1 MLPLSLLIYR
11 CGSLAMEHTRASFV
25 LGHHQEQA
33 SVVCCQRG
41 DTTLLV
47 TDLTPFHPQSHLW
60 PDQPGDVG
68 HARWEGGEAAIG
80 PCRMGAI
87 SPDGELFVDTAIPVK
102 RGAEGWRFVVVHP
115 LAGEHSLPV
124 GSRVELQV
132 DRAARH
138 ALSLGHSSCHLAA
151 LALNQVLT
159 PYWRKEVSERDALG
173 QPDFDRLAIQ
183 SSRVEPCGSREQ
195 YRIGKSLRK
204 KGVNSE
210 ALLEDLALI
219 EEQVNQQLADWI
231 AAGGEIR
238 RSHAGEAI
246 IDSRYWHCM
255 LEGQEVTIPCGGTH
269 VASLAELGEVKVEL
283 TQVEEGFAML
293 TRVTPTGA

>member
-1 MLPLSLLIYR
+1 
-11 CGSLAMEHTRASFV
+11 MEHTRVSFV

-33 SVVCCQRG
+33 SVVCCQPG

-68 HARWEGGEAAIG
+68 HARWEGGEAAID

-87 SPDGELFVDTAIPVK
+87 SPDGELFVDADIPVK

-115 LAGEHSLPV
+115 LAGEYSLPV

-132 DRAARH
+132 DSAARH
-138 ALSLGHSSCHLAA
+138 ALSLGHSGCHLAA
-151 LALNQVLT
+151 LALNRTLT
-159 PYWRKEVSERDALG
+159 PYWRKEVSELDALG

-204 KGVNSE
+204 KGVNNE
-210 ALLEDLALI
+210 ALLADLAVI
-219 EEQVNQQLADWI
+219 EEKVNRQLADWI

-238 RSHAGEAI
+238 RSRAGEAI
-246 IDSRYWHCM
+246 IDSRYWHCT

-269 VASLAELGEVKVEL
+269 VASFAELGEVRVQL
-283 TQVEEGFAML
+283 TLVEEGFAML
-293 TRVTPTGA
+293 TRVTPTHH

>member
-1 MLPLSLLIYR
+1 
-11 CGSLAMEHTRASFV
+11 MEHTRVSFV

-115 LAGEHSLPV
+115 LTGDHTLAV
-124 GSRVELQV
+124 GSQVELQV

-138 ALSLGHSSCHLAA
+138 ALSLGHSGCHLAA
-151 LALNQVLT
+151 LALNRALI

-210 ALLEDLALI
+210 ALLPDLALI
-219 EEQVNQQLADWI
+219 EEKVNQQLADWI

-238 RSHAGEAI
+238 RSRAGEAI
-246 IDSRYWHCM
+246 IDSRYWHCT

>member
-1 MLPLSLLIYR
+1 
-11 CGSLAMEHTRASFV
+11 MEHTRASFV

-33 SVVCCQRG
+33 CVVCCQRG

-68 HARWEGGEAAIG
+68 HARWEGGDAAIG

-87 SPDGELFVDTAIPVK
+87 SPDGELFVDTDIPVK

-124 GSRVELQV
+124 GSLVELQV
-132 DRAARH
+132 DSAARH
-138 ALSLGHSSCHLAA
+138 ALSLGHSGCHLAA
-151 LALNQVLT
+151 LALNRTLT
-159 PYWRKEVSERDALG
+159 PYWRKEASELDALG

-210 ALLEDLALI
+210 ALLADLAVI
-219 EEQVNQQLADWI
+219 EEKVNRQLADWI
-231 AAGGEIR
+231 AAGSEIR
-238 RSHAGEAI
+238 RSRAGEAI

-283 TQVEEGFAML
+283 TLVEEGFAML
-293 TRVTPTGA
+293 TRVTPTDA

>member
-1 MLPLSLLIYR
+1 
-11 CGSLAMEHTRASFV
+11 MEHTRVSFV

-41 DTTLLV
+41 ETTLLV

-68 HARWEGGEAAIG
+68 HARWEGGDAAIG

-87 SPDGELFVDTAIPVK
+87 SPDGELFVDTDIPVK

-132 DRAARH
+132 DSAARH
-138 ALSLGHSSCHLAA
+138 ALSLGHSGCHLAA
-151 LALNQVLT
+151 LALNRTLT
-159 PYWRKEVSERDALG
+159 PYWRKEVSELDALG

-204 KGVNSE
+204 KGVNNE
-210 ALLEDLALI
+210 ALLADLAVI
-219 EEQVNQQLADWI
+219 EEKVNRQLADWI

-238 RSHAGEAI
+238 HSRAGEAI

-269 VASLAELGEVKVEL
+269 VASLAELGEVRVTL
-283 TQVEEGFAML
+283 NPAEEGFTL
-293 TRVTPTGA
+293 HTQVTAPAA

>member
-1 MLPLSLLIYR
+1 
-11 CGSLAMEHTRASFV
+11 MEHTRVSFV

-33 SVVCCQRG
+33 SVVCCQPG

-68 HARWEGGEAAIG
+68 HARWEGGEAAID

-87 SPDGELFVDTAIPVK
+87 SPDGELFVNADIPVK

-115 LAGEHSLPV
+115 LAGEYSLPV

-132 DRAARH
+132 DSAARH
-138 ALSLGHSSCHLAA
+138 ALSLGHSGCHLAA
-151 LALNQVLT
+151 LALNRTLT
-159 PYWRKEVSERDALG
+159 PYWRKEVSELDALG

-204 KGVNSE
+204 KGVNNE
-210 ALLEDLALI
+210 ALLADLAVI
-219 EEQVNQQLADWI
+219 EEKVNRQLADWI

-269 VASLAELGEVKVEL
+269 VASLAELGDVRVTL
-283 TQVEEGFAML
+283 NPAEEGFTL
-293 TRVTPTGA
+293 HTQVTAPAA

>member
-1 MLPLSLLIYR
+1 
-11 CGSLAMEHTRASFV
+11 MEHTRVSFV

-115 LAGEHSLPV
+115 LTGDHALAV
-124 GSRVELQV
+124 GSQVELQV
-132 DRAARH
+132 DSAARH
-138 ALSLGHSSCHLAA
+138 ELSLGHSGCHLAA
-151 LALNQVLT
+151 LALNRVLT

-210 ALLEDLALI
+210 ALLADLALI
-219 EEQVNQQLADWI
+219 EEKVNQQLADWI

-238 RSHAGEAI
+238 RSRAGEAI

-269 VASLAELGEVKVEL
+269 VASLAELGEVKVQL
-283 TQVEEGFAML
+283 TLVEEGFAML
-293 TRVTPTGA
+293 TRVTPTDA

>member
-1 MLPLSLLIYR
+1 
-11 CGSLAMEHTRASFV
+11 MEHTRVSFV

-102 RGAEGWRFVVVHP
+102 RGAEGWSFVVVHP
-115 LAGEHSLPV
+115 LTGDHALAV
-124 GSRVELQV
+124 GNQVELQV
-132 DRAARH
+132 DSAARH
-138 ALSLGHSSCHLAA
+138 ALSLGHSGCHLAA
-151 LALNQVLT
+151 MALNRVLI

-210 ALLEDLALI
+210 ALLADLALI
-219 EEQVNQQLADWI
+219 EEKVNQQLADWI

-238 RSHAGEAI
+238 RSRAGEAI

>member
-1 MLPLSLLIYR
+1 
-11 CGSLAMEHTRASFV
+11 MEHTRVSFV

-33 SVVCCQRG
+33 SVVCCQPG

-68 HARWEGGEAAIG
+68 HARWEGGEAAID

-87 SPDGELFVDTAIPVK
+87 SPDGELFVDADIPVK

-115 LAGEHSLPV
+115 LAGEYSLPV

-132 DRAARH
+132 DSAARH
-138 ALSLGHSSCHLAA
+138 ALSLGHSGCHLAA
-151 LALNQVLT
+151 LALNRTLT
-159 PYWRKEVSERDALG
+159 PYWRKEVSELDALG

-210 ALLEDLALI
+210 ALLADLAVI
-219 EEQVNQQLADWI
+219 EEKVNRQLADWI

-238 RSHAGEAI
+238 RSRAGEAI
-246 IDSRYWHCM
+246 IDSRYWHCT

-269 VASLAELGEVKVEL
+269 VASLAELGEVRVQL
-283 TQVEEGFAML
+283 TLVEEGFAML
-293 TRVTPTGA
+293 TRVTPPHH

>member
-1 MLPLSLLIYR
+1 
-11 CGSLAMEHTRASFV
+11 MEHTRVSFV
-25 LGHHQEQA
+25 LSHHQEQA

-41 DTTLLV
+41 ETTLLV

-68 HARWEGGEAAIG
+68 HARWEGSEAAIG

-87 SPDGELFVDTAIPVK
+87 SPDGELFVDSAIPVK
-102 RGAEGWRFVVVHP
+102 RGAEGWQFVVVHP

-132 DRAARH
+132 DSAARH
-138 ALSLGHSSCHLAA
+138 ALSLGHSGCHLAA
-151 LALNQVLT
+151 LALNRILT

-210 ALLEDLALI
+210 ALLADLVLI
-219 EEQVNQQLADWI
+219 EEKVNQQLADWI

-238 RSHAGEAI
+238 RSRAGEAI

-255 LEGQEVTIPCGGTH
+255 LEDQEVTIPCGGTH
-269 VASLAELGEVKVEL
+269 VTSLAELGEAKVQL
-283 TQVEEGFAML
+283 TLVEEGFAML
-293 TRVTPTGA
+293 TRVTPTDA

>member
-1 MLPLSLLIYR
+1 
-11 CGSLAMEHTRASFV
+11 MEHTRVSFV

-87 SPDGELFVDTAIPVK
+87 SPDGELFVDTAIPVR

-115 LAGEHSLPV
+115 LTGDHALAV
-124 GSRVELQV
+124 GSQVELQV
-132 DRAARH
+132 DSAARH
-138 ALSLGHSSCHLAA
+138 ALSLGHSGCHLAA
-151 LALNQVLT
+151 LALNRALI

-210 ALLEDLALI
+210 ALLADLALI
-219 EEQVNQQLADWI
+219 EEKVNQQLADWI
-231 AAGGEIR
+231 ATGSEIR
-238 RSHAGEAI
+238 RSRAGEAI

-269 VASLAELGEVKVEL
+269 VASLAELGEVKVKL
-283 TQVEEGFAML
+283 TLVEEGFAML

>member
-1 MLPLSLLIYR
+1 
-11 CGSLAMEHTRASFV
+11 MEHTRASFV

-115 LAGEHSLPV
+115 LTGDHELAV
-124 GSRVELQV
+124 GSQVELQV
-132 DRAARH
+132 DSAARH
-138 ALSLGHSSCHLAA
+138 ALSLGHSGCHLAA
-151 LALNQVLT
+151 LALNRVLI

-210 ALLEDLALI
+210 ALLADLALI
-219 EEQVNQQLADWI
+219 EEKVNQQLADWI

-238 RSHAGEAI
+238 RSRAGEAI

-269 VASLAELGEVKVEL
+269 VASLAELGEIGRAHV
-283 TQVEEGFAML
+283 
-293 TRVTPTGA
+293 

>member
-1 MLPLSLLIYR
+1 
-11 CGSLAMEHTRASFV
+11 MEHTRVSFV

-41 DTTLLV
+41 ETTLLV

-68 HARWEGGEAAIG
+68 HARWEGGDAAIG

-87 SPDGELFVDTAIPVK
+87 SPDGELFVDADIPVK

-115 LAGEHSLPV
+115 LTGDHALAV
-124 GSRVELQV
+124 GSQVELQV
-132 DRAARH
+132 DSAARH
-138 ALSLGHSSCHLAA
+138 AMSLGHSGCHLAA
-151 LALNQVLT
+151 LALNRTLT

-210 ALLEDLALI
+210 ALLADLALI
-219 EEQVNQQLADWI
+219 EEKVNQQLADWI

-238 RSHAGEAI
+238 RSRAGEAI
-246 IDSRYWHCM
+246 IDSRYWHCT

-269 VASLAELGEVKVEL
+269 AASLAELGKVRVTL
-283 TQVEEGFAML
+283 NPSEEGFTL
-293 TRVTPTGA
+293 HTQVTAPAA

>member
-1 MLPLSLLIYR
+1 
-11 CGSLAMEHTRASFV
+11 MEHTRVSFV

-68 HARWEGGEAAIG
+68 HARWEGGETAIG

-87 SPDGELFVDTAIPVK
+87 SPDGELFIDADIPVK
-102 RGAEGWRFVVVHP
+102 RGAEGWQFVVVHP

-132 DRAARH
+132 DSAARH
-138 ALSLGHSSCHLAA
+138 ALSLGHSGCHLGA
-151 LALNQVLT
+151 LALNRVLI

-210 ALLEDLALI
+210 ALLADLALI
-219 EEQVNQQLADWI
+219 EEKVNQQLADWI

-238 RSHAGEAI
+238 RSRAGEAI
-246 IDSRYWHCM
+246 IDSRYWHST

>member
-1 MLPLSLLIYR
+1 
-11 CGSLAMEHTRASFV
+11 MEHTRVSFV

-41 DTTLLV
+41 ETTLLV

-80 PCRMGAI
+80 SCRMGAI
-87 SPDGELFVDTAIPVK
+87 SPEGELFVDTDIPVK
-102 RGAEGWRFVVVHP
+102 RGAEGWQFVVVHP
-115 LAGEHSLPV
+115 LAGEYSLLV

-132 DRAARH
+132 DSAARH
-138 ALSLGHSSCHLAA
+138 ALSLGHSGCHLAA
-151 LALNQVLT
+151 LALNRTLT
-159 PYWRKEVSERDALG
+159 PYWRKEVSELDALG

-210 ALLEDLALI
+210 ALLADLEVI
-219 EEQVNQQLADWI
+219 EEKVNRQLVDWI

-238 RSHAGEAI
+238 RSRAGEAI
-246 IDSRYWHCM
+246 IDSRYWHCT

-269 VASLAELGEVKVEL
+269 VASLAELGEVRVTL
-283 TQVEEGFAML
+283 NPAEEGFTL
-293 TRVTPTGA
+293 HTQVTAPAA

>member
-1 MLPLSLLIYR
+1 
-11 CGSLAMEHTRASFV
+11 MEHTRVSFV

-33 SVVCCQRG
+33 SVVCCQPG
-41 DTTLLV
+41 DTSLLV

-68 HARWEGGEAAIG
+68 HARWEGDETAIG

-87 SPDGELFVDTAIPVK
+87 SPDGELFVDTDIPVK

-115 LAGEHSLPV
+115 LVGEYSLPV

-132 DRAARH
+132 DSAARH
-138 ALSLGHSSCHLAA
+138 ALSLGHSGCHLAA
-151 LALNQVLT
+151 LALNRTLT
-159 PYWRKEVSERDALG
+159 PYWRKEVSELDALG

-210 ALLEDLALI
+210 ALLADLVLI
-219 EEQVNQQLADWI
+219 EEKVNQQLADWI

-238 RSHAGEAI
+238 RSRAGEAI
-246 IDSRYWHCM
+246 IDSRYWHCT
-255 LEGQEVTIPCGGTH
+255 LEGQKVTIPCGGTH

>member
-1 MLPLSLLIYR
+1 
-11 CGSLAMEHTRASFV
+11 MEHTRVSFV

-102 RGAEGWRFVVVHP
+102 RSAEGWSFVVVHP
-115 LAGEHSLPV
+115 LTGDHALAV
-124 GSRVELQV
+124 GSQVELQV
-132 DRAARH
+132 DSAARH
-138 ALSLGHSSCHLAA
+138 ALSLGHSGCHLAA
-151 LALNQVLT
+151 MALNRVLI

-210 ALLEDLALI
+210 ALLADLALI
-219 EEQVNQQLADWI
+219 EEKVNQQLADWI

-238 RSHAGEAI
+238 RSRAGEAI

-283 TQVEEGFAML
+283 TLVEEGFAML
-293 TRVTPTGA
+293 TRVTPTGT

>member
-1 MLPLSLLIYR
+1 
-11 CGSLAMEHTRASFV
+11 MEHTRVSFV

-47 TDLTPFHPQSHLW
+47 TDFTPFHPQSHLW

-87 SPDGELFVDTAIPVK
+87 SPDGELFVDTAIPVR

-115 LAGEHSLPV
+115 LTGDHELAV
-124 GSRVELQV
+124 GSQVELQV
-132 DRAARH
+132 DSAARH
-138 ALSLGHSSCHLAA
+138 ALSLGHSGCHLAA
-151 LALNQVLT
+151 MALNRVLI

-210 ALLEDLALI
+210 ALLADLALI
-219 EEQVNQQLADWI
+219 EEKVNQQLADWI

-238 RSHAGEAI
+238 RSRAGEAI

-293 TRVTPTGA
+293 TRVTQTGA